1 MKPMANA
8 YPKSRIR
15 KIVGRFGLIPLRSDP
30 IASFYRKNAVV
41 RVRTASGT
49 YAMKPFIRSNL
60 LPSGTKEQIAAI
72 AGYIQHLMG
81 SGFGHMPRWLA
92 SDSGKLWTLN
102 QGRPFYLTEW
112 INGRSMDNQED
123 FVKLGRALAA
133 LHSTSDRSSPIPGPF
148 FEHIRFWQRQDRLFR
163 ARTAIA
169 KRMKRRTREWYKRFG
184 EACNRISD
192 RSWTELMDAET
203 IELLE
208 KERLRP
214 SLTHGDITSQNV
226 LIADDGQLFMID
238 WDRLKLGSVY
248 ADVAIALMN
257 TTRFNPD
264 FIRSLL
270 NGYEE
275 LRPLERSERR
285 AISSLYRLPR
295 EAWYAVRFPNR
306 PTSRSMLRI
315 IEQTW
320 PLRLKAMEALDEW
333 ANRP

>member
-1 MKPMANA
+1 MANA

-72 AGYIQHLMG
+72 AGYIQRLTG

-102 QGRPFYLTEW
+102 QGRPFYVTEW
-112 INGRSMDNQED
+112 INGRSMDSQED
-123 FVKLGRALAA
+123 FAKLGRALAA
-133 LHSTSDRSSPIPGPF
+133 LHTTFDRSPPVAGPF
-148 FEHIRFWQRQDRLFR
+148 FEHVRLWQRQDRLFR
-163 ARTAIA
+163 ARMAA
-169 KRMKRRTREWYKRFG
+169 AQRKKSRTREWYERFG

-192 RSWTELMDAET
+192 RSWTELSSAET

-208 KERLRP
+208 KEKWRP

-226 LIADDGQLFMID
+226 LIADDGQLFIID
-238 WDRLKLGSVY
+238 WDRMKPGSAY

-257 TTRFNPD
+257 TTRFNLD
-264 FIRSLL
+264 LIRSML

-275 LRPLERSERR
+275 LRPLDRSERC

-295 EAWYAVRFPNR
+295 EAWHAVRFPNR
-306 PTSRSMLRI
+306 PSSRSMLRI
-315 IEQTW
+315 IEETW